1 MQTIRLQSHVGD
13 DGVLRLQIPIEL
25 QDQDLEILLVYQPI
39 AIKSQI
45 AAPAWPPDFF
55 EETAGC
61 LQDDPIARPD
71 QGEYEESIIS
81 HANRL

>member
-39 AIKSQI
+39 AIKSKVSSS
-45 AAPAWPPDFF
+45 AWPSGFF

-61 LQDDPIARPD
+61 LQDDPLVRPP
-71 QGEYEESIIS
+71 QGEYETRE
-81 HANRL
+81 LLE

>member
-45 AAPAWPPDFF
+45 SASAWPPDFF

-61 LQDDPIARPD
+61 LQDDPIARPS
-71 QGEYEESIIS
+71 QGEYETREP
-81 HANRL
+81 LE